1 MGGQM
6 KRKLSCAETVLLL
19 GLVGIFSVFV
29 TIISDLI
36 LLGRPDT
43 AYSFFELGTESMAGI
58 AQWRITTGTFIGV
71 FMLPFQIAGLISIYH
86 GLKSSGKLLPALVVL
101 ADAHALIM
109 GVAFHAS
116 YAFIASGWK
125 LFYTTGPE
133 NLNMS
138 EIMQKFDFYWKLII
152 VIMLAELIF
161 SSTIFVL
168 LVMSGKTM
176 YPKWMALL
184 NPLCVILAMFLVIPP
199 IPAPVGGYVGPTT
212 LNMATLIFFI
222 ISTIV
227 IYKRL
232 KRQEAEVRLQV

>member
-1 MGGQM
+1 MR
-6 KRKLSCAETVLLL
+6 RKISCAETVLIL

-43 AYSFFELGTESMAGI
+43 AYSFFKLGTESMAGI
-58 AQWRITTGTFIGV
+58 AQWRITFGTFIGV
-71 FMLPFQIAGLISIYH
+71 FMLPFQIAGLISVYH
-86 GLKSSGKLLPALVVL
+86 GLKPSGRLLPALVIL

-125 LFYTTGPE
+125 LFYTTGSG

-138 EIMQKFDFYWKLII
+138 DIMQKFDFYWKLII
-152 VIMLAELIF
+152 IIMLVELVF
-161 SSTIFVL
+161 SSILFVL

-176 YPKWMALL
+176 YPKWMAIL
-184 NPLCVILAMFLVIPP
+184 NPLCVMLFMFMAIPP
-199 IPAPVGGYVGPTT
+199 IPAPVGGFVGPTT
-212 LNMATLIFFI
+212 LNTATMIFFI
-222 ISTIV
+222 ISTTV
-227 IYKRL
+227 IYKKL
-232 KRQEAEVRLQV
+232 KRKESEV

>member
-1 MGGQM
+1 MH
-6 KRKLSCAETVLLL
+6 RKLSCAETVLVL

-43 AYSFFELGTESMAGI
+43 AYSFFKLGTESMAGI
-58 AQWRITTGTFIGV
+58 AQWRITSGTFIGV
-71 FMLPFQIAGLISIYH
+71 FMLPFQIAGLISIYY
-86 GLKSSGKLLPALVVL
+86 GLKSAGRLLPALVVI

-109 GVAFHAS
+109 GVAFHTS

-125 LFYTTGPE
+125 LFYTTGPD

-152 VIMLAELIF
+152 IIMLAELIF

-176 YPKWMALL
+176 YPKWMVLL
-184 NPLCVILAMFLVIPP
+184 NPVCIILVMYLVMPP
-199 IPAPVGGYVGPTT
+199 IPAPVGGFVGPTM

-222 ISTIV
+222 VSTRV

-232 KRQEAEVRLQV
+232 KRREADV

>member
-1 MGGQM
+1 M
-6 KRKLSCAETVLLL
+6 KRKMSCAEIVLAL

-36 LLGRPDT
+36 LLGRPAT

-58 AQWRITTGTFIGV
+58 VQWRITSGTFIGV
-71 FMLPFQIAGLISIYH
+71 FMLPFQIAGLISVYH
-86 GLKSSGKLLPALVVL
+86 GLRPSGKLLPALVIL

-109 GVAFHAS
+109 GVAFHTS
-116 YAFIASGWK
+116 YAFIANGWK
-125 LFYTTGPE
+125 LFYATSPD

-152 VIMLAELIF
+152 IIMLAELVF
-161 SSTIFVL
+161 SSIIFVL

-184 NPLCVILAMFLVIPP
+184 NPLCVILCMFLVIPP
-199 IPAPVGGYVGPTT
+199 IPAPVGGFVGPTT

-227 IYKRL
+227 IYKKL
-232 KRQEAEVRLQV
+232 KRQESEVKIPA

>member
-1 MGGQM
+1 MH
-6 KRKLSCAETVLLL
+6 KKLSCAQTVLLL
-19 GLVGIFSVFV
+19 GLIGIFSVFV

-43 AYSFFELGTESMAGI
+43 AYSFFKLGTESMAGI
-58 AQWRITTGTFIGV
+58 PQWRITSGTFIGV
-71 FMLPFQIAGLISIYH
+71 FMLPFQIAGLISLYY
-86 GLKSSGKLLPALVVL
+86 GLKSSGKLLPALVIL
-101 ADAHALIM
+101 ADVHALIM

-125 LFYTTGPE
+125 LFHSVGSDRL
-133 NLNMS
+133 NLS
-138 EIMQKFDFYWKLII
+138 GIMQKFDFYWKLII
-152 VIMLAELIF
+152 IIMLAELLF

-184 NPLCVILAMFLVIPP
+184 NPLCVILAMFLIIPP
-199 IPAPVGGYVGPTT
+199 IPAPVGGFIGPTT
-212 LNMATLIFFI
+212 LNMATMIFFV

-227 IYKRL
+227 VYRRL
-232 KRQEAEVRLQV
+232 KRQEKEVKLHV